1 MRPLALCAALLLSAC
16 ALPAARFH
24 DAEPIPVTVP
34 PFTFEVRVLGARAE
48 ALLQGR
54 DPAPEAGLLARRAAV
69 AIEWASGC
77 RIQPSGLRA
86 DRRRVTAALLCL
98 SAQEATTAP

>member
-1 MRPLALCAALLLSAC
+1 MRPLALCAVLLLSAC
-16 ALPAARFH
+16 ALPSARFLE
-24 DAEPIPVTVP
+24 AEAIPVTVP
-34 PFTFEVRVLGARAE
+34 PFTFEVRVLGAQAE

-54 DPAPEAGLLARRAAV
+54 DPAPDVGLLARRAAV

-77 RIQPSGLRA
+77 RVQPAGLQA

-98 SAQEATTAP
+98 SPREATTAP